1 MGVTSWV
8 FYARVGFLS
17 CCTDWSVYFFLK
29 KTKLKISVGT
39 VAVDRFQSTILL
51 DNFNQADRRVPCV
64 NEQRR
69 RLLVELIYKW
79 SKESY

>member
-1 MGVTSWV
+1 MSRPGCSTLAW
-8 FYARVGFLS
+8 AS
-17 CCTDWSVYFFLK
+17 CLVAQIGLFIFFLK

-39 VAVDRFQSTILL
+39 VVVDRFQSTILL